1 MAEYLE
7 KEAFKSW
14 MEENITKN
22 PMILKSIDY
31 APSADVAPVR
41 HGSFRMLTFSG
52 DTIICSECKMA
63 YNIFETNGAENF
75 NFCPNCG
82 ASMDEENSE

>member
-1 MAEYLE
+1 MAEYFE
-7 KEAFKSW
+7 KETFKSW

-22 PMILKSIDY
+22 SMILKSIDY

-41 HGSFRMLTFSG
+41 HGSFRTLTFSG

-63 YNIFETNGAENF
+63 YNIFETNGTENF

-82 ASMDEENSE
+82 LSMDEV

>member
-1 MAEYLE
+1 MGEYFE
-7 KEAFKSW
+7 KETFKSW
-14 MEENITKN
+14 MKENITEN
-22 PMILKSIDY
+22 PMILTAIDY

-82 ASMDEENSE
+82 AKMD